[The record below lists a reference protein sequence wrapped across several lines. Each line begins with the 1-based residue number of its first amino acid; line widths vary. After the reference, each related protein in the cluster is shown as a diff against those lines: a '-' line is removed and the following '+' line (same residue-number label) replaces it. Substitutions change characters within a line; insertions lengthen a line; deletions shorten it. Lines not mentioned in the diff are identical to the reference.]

1 MASSS
6 RSGTGAMCGRYAI
19 TLPPQA
25 MRGLFTYVEQPN
37 FPPRYNVA
45 PTQPVPI
52 VRTFGPGPIGADPA
66 RAQRH
71 FALVRWGFLPSFVK
85 DVKAFPLIINARAET
100 IAEKPSFRAAIRRR
114 RCLFIMD
121 GYYEWRRDGHAKSQP
136 FLIRR
141 VDRAAMGVAGLWETL
156 MTPDGS
162 EIDSACLVTTA
173 ANGVLAG
180 IHERMPVVLEPDDFP
195 QWLDPDETRYG
206 EALRLLRPAAN
217 TVMEFVAIGTAVN
230 KVGNDGPQVQVPVDA
245 G

>member
-1 MASSS
+1 
-6 RSGTGAMCGRYAI
+6 MCGRFAI

-25 MRGLFTYVEQPN
+25 MRSLFKYVEQPN
-37 FPPRYNVA
+37 FPPRYNIA

-52 VRTFGPGPIGADPA
+52 VRTIGPGHIGVDRDMAA
-66 RAQRH
+66 RH

-121 GYYEWRRDGHAKSQP
+121 GYYEWRRDGAAKSQP

-141 VDRAAMGVAGLWETL
+141 ADLAPMGVAGLWECL

-162 EIDSACLVTTA
+162 EIDSACLVTTS
-173 ANGVLAG
+173 ANGALAG
-180 IHERMPVVLEPDDFP
+180 IHDRMPVVLEPRDFS
-195 QWLDPDETRYG
+195 QWLDPDETRFG
-206 EALRLLRPAAN
+206 EALQLLRPAEN
-217 TVMEFVAIGTAVN
+217 GVMEFFAIGTAVN
-230 KVGNDGPQVQVPVDA
+230 KVGNDGPGVQAPLP
-245 G
+245 